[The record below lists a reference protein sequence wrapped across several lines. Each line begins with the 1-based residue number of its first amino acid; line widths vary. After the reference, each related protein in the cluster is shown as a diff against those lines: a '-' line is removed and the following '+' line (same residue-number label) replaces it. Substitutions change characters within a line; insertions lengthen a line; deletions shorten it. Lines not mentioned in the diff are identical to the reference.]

1 MSKLTNKQLKQ
12 FVESSY
18 KLKKDAQS
26 VDDYKLDKELSTR
39 RNKVYHDD
47 TSGKV
52 IHAVAG
58 TDRLTDWFNN
68 AAIPLGVHNQTQ
80 RYKRA
85 EDIHKKAN
93 TKYGKKNVG
102 LVTHSQ
108 SGHIADDMSR
118 KNLVGSKD
126 NVTLNPAIFGFHDK
140 KLKVVKSKLDPVSA
154 LTVTNKKDKVL
165 KASSYNPLT
174 EHSPG
179 MLEGR
184 NITNIN
190 VKKHIKDKKHNI
202 INMKEYESESDYESE
217 SEDEGGKITEAS
229 IIKDI
234 TKLSHDIHMLFSSTK
249 PSKKVIKGMG
259 LLVEGLD
266 HGSMSGRGQKA
277 STVGNKNVDAFN
289 DWSKAIGNKFKP
301 LNKNLSPIKHAM
313 TKATVKNI
321 KRQSGTDKSA
331 ASHMK
336 KLFGDGL
343 YTSSSAAGHGLYT
356 SSSAAGHGL
365 YTSTAAAA
373 SKGRGVGRPAKGS
386 PEAKAWGVA
395 MAAARKTVKHV

>member
-18 KLKKDAQS
+18 KKKKDAQT
-26 VDDYKLDKELSTR
+26 VDNYKLDNELSTR

-47 TSGKV
+47 TSGKT

-58 TDRLTDWFNN
+58 TDRLSDWFNN
-68 AAIPLGVHNQTQ
+68 AAIPLGVHNQTK

-85 EDIHKKAN
+85 ESIHKEAN

-118 KNLVGSKD
+118 KNLIGGKD
-126 NVTLNPAIFGFHDK
+126 NVALNPAIFGFHDK
-140 KLKVVKSKLDPVSA
+140 KLKVVKSRLDPVSA
-154 LTVTNKKDKVL
+154 LTITNKNDKVL

-184 NITNIN
+184 NIN

-202 INMKEYESESDYESE
+202 INMKEYDSESDSE
-217 SEDEGGKITEAS
+217 SDGGDNITEAS

-234 TKLSHDIHMLFSSTK
+234 TKLSHDIHMLFNSSK

-266 HGSMSGRGQKA
+266 HERISGRGQTA

-321 KRQSGTDKSA
+321 KRETGTDKSMG
-331 ASHMK
+331 SKMK
-336 KLFGDGL
+336 NLFGDGL
-343 YTSSSAAGHGLYT
+343 YTSTAA
-356 SSSAAGHGL
+356 AAGHGL

-373 SKGRGVGRPAKGS
+373 GHGLYTSTAAAAGRGVGRPAKGS
-386 PEAKAWGVA
+386 QEAKDR
-395 MAAARKTVKHV
+395 MAAIRAKKK